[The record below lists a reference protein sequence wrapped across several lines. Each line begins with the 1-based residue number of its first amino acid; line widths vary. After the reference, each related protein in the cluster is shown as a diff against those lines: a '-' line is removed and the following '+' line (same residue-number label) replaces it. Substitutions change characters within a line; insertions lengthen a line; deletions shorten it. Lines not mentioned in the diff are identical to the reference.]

1 MTRTGADRP
10 RPLEIRV
17 VLAALAIAAAVAAP
31 VVALNEIIPPP
42 AAMVTAEPN
51 DAAVPDPSGGSGDY
65 SPYSPQYSYYDTFDY
80 TLLGGGGGGGGG

>member
-10 RPLEIRV
+10 RPLDIRV
-17 VLAALAIAAAVAAP
+17 VLAALAIAAVAAP

-51 DAAVPDPSGGSGDY
+51 DPAVPDPSGGSGGY
-65 SPYSPQYSYYDTFDY
+65 SPYSPQYSYDTFDY
-80 TLLGGGGGGGGG
+80 TSLGGGGGGGGG